1 MKLSREEW
9 LIVREQWE
17 LSPKTGYQWL
27 SEALS
32 VSRPAVA
39 KQARLGK
46 WTKRAR
52 LPVKIGRPTKYHS
65 GMVSAIND
73 YFREIDAYIV
83 LIDPDNPY
91 KKKIFPCKPKTL
103 VGFAA
108 SIKIDRSTLHK
119 WANSR
124 NDDGELLHP
133 EFHYAYK
140 NALNAQECMLIE
152 GGLAG
157 VYHAGITMFMLKNHH
172 GFKSVVNP
180 EADFYISKKTEAD
193 MNRLYELRLSESRR
207 LQATLEGRF
216 ERITGKKVA
225 VQVTS

>member
-39 KQARLGK
+39 KQATLGK
-46 WTKRAR
+46 WTKRAK
-52 LPVKIGRPTKYHS
+52 LPVKIGRPTKYHL
-65 GMVSAIND
+65 GMVTAINN
-73 YFREIDAYIV
+73 YFSEIEAYKV
-83 LIDPDNPY
+83 LTDPDNPY
-91 KKKIFPCKPKTL
+91 KKRIFPCRPKTL
-103 VGFAA
+103 AGFAA
-108 SIKIDRSTLHK
+108 SVKVDRSTLHK

-140 NALNAQECMLIE
+140 NALNAQKCMLIE

-157 VYHAGITMFMLKNHH
+157 VYHAGITAFMLKNHH
-172 GFKSVVNP
+172 GYRDVQVN
-180 EADFYISKKTEAD
+180 ETEVYISKETEAD
-193 MNRLYELRLSESRR
+193 LNRLYELRLSESRR

-216 ERITGKKVA
+216 ERIAGIKK
-225 VQVTS
+225 

>member
-83 LIDPDNPY
+83 LSDPDNPY

-119 WANSR
+119 WANNR

-140 NALNAQECMLIE
+140 NALNAQACMLIE

-157 VYHAGITMFMLKNHH
+157 VYNSNIAQLMLKNHH
-172 GFKSVVNP
+172 GYRDVQVN
-180 EADFYISKKTEAD
+180 ETEVYISKDTEESL
-193 MNRLYELRLSESRR
+193 NKLYELRMGQIKT
-207 LQATLEGRF
+207 LQAPIEGRF
-216 ERITGKKVA
+216 ERIIKGNNE
-225 VQVTS
+225 S